1 MKAAGSPQAAA
12 LRSTRVSPSAPPVEH
27 NGWVHAILVMVAL
40 VSVVPLLWIVLT
52 AFMDRQTAQSVPPA
66 WIFTPT
72 LDAFR
77 TLIVDFGLLRNLG
90 NSLAVALGSTFF
102 SVTLGMFCAYALA
115 RYQFAGKDDVSFWIL
130 TNRMMPA
137 VAVILPVF
145 LIFQTLKLLDSYV
158 GLVALYTAMQLPFV
172 VWMLKGYFE
181 DVPRELEEIAL
192 VDGDTWF
199 GAFRRVVL
207 PVMAPSITATAI
219 FVLILSWNEYAF
231 ALFLTG
237 TQTKTLPVSVV
248 TFAVQTAAA
257 SWDILGAACLII
269 STPILLFVVAVQKQF
284 VKGLSMGMVK

>member
-1 MKAAGSPQAAA
+1 VSRE
-12 LRSTRVSPSAPPVEH
+12 LRSTAVSPAAPPVQR
-27 NGWVHAILVMVAL
+27 NAWVHVVLAIVMVVCVLPL
-40 VSVVPLLWIVLT
+40 VWIVLT
-52 AFMDRQTAQSVPPA
+52 AFMSRETAQSVPPQ
-66 WIFTPT
+66 WIFTPS

-77 TLIVDFGLLRNLG
+77 TLIREYGLLRNLL
-90 NSLAVALGSTFF
+90 NTTLIAAASTFF
-102 SVTLGMFCAYALA
+102 SVTIGMFCAYALA
-115 RYQFAGKDDVSFWIL
+115 RFDFAGKEDVSFWIL

-145 LIFQTLKLLDSYV
+145 LIFQTLALLDSFI

-172 VWMLKGYFE
+172 VWMLKGYFD

-199 GAFRRVVL
+199 GAFRRDVL
-207 PVMAPSITATAI
+207 PVMAPAITATAI

-231 ALFLTG
+231 ALYLTG

-269 STPILLFVVAVQKQF
+269 STPILLFVIAVQKQF
-284 VKGLSMGMVK
+284 IKGLSMGMVR

>member
-1 MKAAGSPQAAA
+1 MKNNMKSNKVSQNSPPKQQ
-12 LRSTRVSPSAPPVEH
+12 
-27 NGWVHAILVMVAL
+27 NWWVHAILV
-40 VSVVPLLWIVLT
+40 VVCLACTIPLLWIILT
-52 AFMDRQTAQSVPPA
+52 AFMSREAAQAATPQ
-66 WIFTPT
+66 WIFEPT
-72 LDAFR
+72 LAAFK
-77 TLIVDFGLLRNLG
+77 TLINDYGLLRNMW
-90 NSLAVALGSTFF
+90 NSVIIASASTFF
-102 SVTLGMFCAYALA
+102 SVALGMFCAYALA
-115 RYQFAGKDDVSFWIL
+115 RFDFTGKEDVSFWIL

-145 LIFQTLKLLDSYV
+145 LIFQTLHLLDSYI
-158 GLVALYTAMQLPFV
+158 GLITLYTAMQLPFV

-181 DVPRELEEIAL
+181 DIPKELEEIAL

-269 STPILLFVVAVQKQF
+269 STPILLFVIAVQKQF
-284 VKGLSMGMVK
+284 IRGLSMGMVR

>member
-1 MKAAGSPQAAA
+1 MNLA
-12 LRSTRVSPSAPPVEH
+12 LRSKVVSPAAPPVER
-27 NGWVHAILVMVAL
+27 NGWVHLILVLVAA
-40 VSVVPLLWIVLT
+40 VCVIPLLWIVLT
-52 AFMDRQTAQSVPPA
+52 AFMSRQTAQAVPPQ

-77 TLIVDFGLLRNLG
+77 TLIGEYGLLRNLR
-90 NSLAVALGSTFF
+90 NSLVVAVGSTYF
-102 SVTLGMFCAYALA
+102 SVTIGMFCAYALA
-115 RYQFAGKDDVSFWIL
+115 RYRFAGKDDVSFWIL

-145 LIFQTLKLLDSYV
+145 LIFQTLALLDSFA
-158 GLVALYTAMQLPFV
+158 GLIALYTAMQLPFV

-181 DVPRELEEIAL
+181 DIPRELEEIAL

-207 PVMAPSITATAI
+207 PVMAPAITATAI

-269 STPILLFVVAVQKQF
+269 SMPILLFVVAVQKQF

>member
-1 MKAAGSPQAAA
+1 MSLQLSSTKISPDTAPRQANWWAHMV
-12 LRSTRVSPSAPPVEH
+12 L
-27 NGWVHAILVMVAL
+27 LVVCA
-40 VSVVPLLWIVLT
+40 VCTIPLLWIVLT
-52 AFMDRQTAQSVPPA
+52 AFMSRETAGAVSPQ

-72 LDAFR
+72 LAAFK
-77 TLIVDFGLLRNLG
+77 TLINDYGMLKNMF
-90 NSLAVALGSTFF
+90 NSMVIAAASTFL
-102 SVTLGMFCAYALA
+102 SVFLGMFCAYALA
-115 RYQFAGKDDVSFWIL
+115 RFDFAGKDDVSFWIL

-145 LIFQTLKLLDSYV
+145 LIFQTLNLLDSYI
-158 GLVALYTAMQLPFV
+158 GLIVLYTAMQLPFV

-181 DVPRELEEIAL
+181 DIPHELEEIAL
-192 VDGDTWF
+192 VDGDTWA
-199 GAFRRVVL
+199 GAFWRVVL

-237 TQTKTLPVSVV
+237 TSTKTLPVSVV

-269 STPILLFVVAVQKQF
+269 STPILLFVIAVQKQF
-284 VKGLSMGMVK
+284 IKGLSMGMVR

>member
-1 MKAAGSPQAAA
+1 MNLA
-12 LRSTRVSPSAPPVEH
+12 LRSKVVSPPAPPVER
-27 NGWVHAILVMVAL
+27 NGWVHLILVLVAA
-40 VSVVPLLWIVLT
+40 VCVIPLAWIVLT
-52 AFMDRQTAQSVPPA
+52 AFMSRQTAQAVPPQ

-77 TLIVDFGLLRNLG
+77 TLIGEYGLLRNLR
-90 NSLAVALGSTFF
+90 NSLVVAVGSTFF
-102 SVTLGMFCAYALA
+102 SVTIGMFCAYALA
-115 RYQFAGKDDVSFWIL
+115 RYRFAGKDDVSFWIL

-145 LIFQTLKLLDSYV
+145 LIFQTLALLDSFA
-158 GLVALYTAMQLPFV
+158 GLIALYTAMQLPFV

-181 DVPRELEEIAL
+181 DIPRELEEIAL

-207 PVMAPSITATAI
+207 PVMAPAITATAI

-269 STPILLFVVAVQKQF
+269 SMPILLFVVAVQKQF

>member
-1 MKAAGSPQAAA
+1 MKPTDSRRP
-12 LRSTRVSPSAPPVEH
+12 VSPAAPPVPRTA
-27 NGWVHAILVMVAL
+27 WVHVVLAAVSAVAVL
-40 VSVVPLLWIVLT
+40 PLLWIVLT
-52 AFMDRQTAQSVPPA
+52 AFMSRETAQTVPPQ

-77 TLIVDFGLLRNLG
+77 TLIQEYGLLRNML
-90 NSLAVALGSTFF
+90 NSAIVAVSSTFF
-102 SVTLGMFCAYALA
+102 SVLLGLFCAYALA
-115 RYQFAGKDDVSFWIL
+115 RFDFVGKEDVSFWIL

-145 LIFQTLKLLDSYV
+145 MIFQTLHLLDSYV
-158 GLVALYTAMQLPFV
+158 GLILLYTAMQLPFV

-181 DVPRELEEIAL
+181 DIPRELEEIAL

-237 TQTKTLPVSVV
+237 SQTKTLPVSVV

-257 SWDILGAACLII
+257 SWDILGAACLMI
-269 STPILLFVVAVQKQF
+269 STPILLFVIAVQKQF
-284 VKGLSMGMVK
+284 IKGLSMGMVR

>member
-1 MKAAGSPQAAA
+1 MTVE
-12 LRSTRVSPSAPPVEH
+12 LRSRLVSPPAPPREH
-27 NGWVHAILVMVAL
+27 NAWVHLLLGVVTAVATIP
-40 VSVVPLLWIVLT
+40 VIWIILT
-52 AFMDRQTAQSVPPA
+52 AFMSRATAQTVPPQ
-66 WIFTPT
+66 WIFTPS

-77 TLIVDFGLLRNLG
+77 TLIRDYGMLRNML
-90 NSLAVALGSTFF
+90 NSMIIAASSTAL
-102 SVTLGMFCAYALA
+102 SVGLGMFCAYALA
-115 RYQFAGKDDVSFWIL
+115 RFDFAGKDDVSFWIL

-145 LIFQTLKLLDSYV
+145 LIFQTLRLLDSYV
-158 GLVALYTAMQLPFV
+158 GLILLYTAMQLPFV

-181 DVPRELEEIAL
+181 DVPRELEEVAL

-207 PVMAPSITATAI
+207 PMMAPAITATAI

-231 ALFLTG
+231 ALYLSG
-237 TQTKTLPVSVV
+237 SRTKTLPVSVV

-284 VKGLSMGMVK
+284 VRGLSMGLVR

>member
-1 MKAAGSPQAAA
+1 MNMS
-12 LRSTRVSPSAPPVEH
+12 LRSKVVSPAAPPVER
-27 NGWVHAILVMVAL
+27 NGWVHVVLVAVAL
-40 VSVVPLLWIVLT
+40 ACGIPLLWIVMT
-52 AFMDRQTAQSVPPA
+52 AFMSRETAQAVPPQ

-77 TLIVDFGLLRNLG
+77 TLIGDYGLLRNLR
-90 NSLAVALGSTFF
+90 NSLVVAVGSTFF
-102 SVTLGMFCAYALA
+102 SVTIGMFCAYALA
-115 RYQFAGKDDVSFWIL
+115 RYQFGGKDDVSFWIL

-145 LIFQTLKLLDSYV
+145 LIFQTLSLLDSFV
-158 GLVALYTAMQLPFV
+158 GLIALYTAMQLPFV

-181 DVPRELEEIAL
+181 DIPRELEEIAL

-207 PVMAPSITATAI
+207 PVMAPAITATAI

-269 STPILLFVVAVQKQF
+269 SMPILLFVIAVQKQF

>member
-1 MKAAGSPQAAA
+1 MSLP
-12 LRSTRVSPSAPPVEH
+12 VSPKAPPVQR
-27 NGWVHAILVMVAL
+27 NWWVHLAL
-40 VSVVPLLWIVLT
+40 VAVAAVCVIPLLWIVLT
-52 AFMDRQTAQSVPPA
+52 AFMSRGTAQAVPPQ

-72 LDAFR
+72 LEAFR
-77 TLIVDFGLLRNLG
+77 VLVQDHGILKNLF
-90 NSLAVALGSTFF
+90 NSAVVAVGSTFF
-102 SVTLGMFCAYALA
+102 SVTLGIFCAYALA
-115 RYQFAGKDDVSFWIL
+115 RYDFAGKDDVSFWIL

-137 VAVILPVF
+137 VAIILPVF
-145 LIFQTLKLLDSYV
+145 LIFQTLRLLDSYL
-158 GLVALYTAMQLPFV
+158 GLIALYTAMQLPFV

-181 DVPRELEEIAL
+181 DIPRELEEIAL
-192 VDGDTWF
+192 VDGDTWL

-269 STPILLFVVAVQKQF
+269 SLPILLFVIVVQKQF
-284 VKGLSMGMVK
+284 VKGLSMGMVR

>member
-1 MKAAGSPQAAA
+1 MRTS
-12 LRSTRVSPSAPPVEH
+12 SDRVSPAAPPRER
-27 NGWVHAILVMVAL
+27 NGWVHAILAGVAFVCVL
-40 VSVVPLLWIVLT
+40 PLLWIVLT
-52 AFMDRQTAQSVPPA
+52 AFMDRQTAQSVPPQ
-66 WIFTPT
+66 WIFAPT

-77 TLIVDFGLLRNLG
+77 TLIGDYGLLRNLR
-90 NSLAVALGSTFF
+90 NSLVVALGSTFF
-102 SVTLGMFCAYALA
+102 SVTIGMFCAYALA

-145 LIFQTLKLLDSYV
+145 LIFQTLNLLDSFA
-158 GLVALYTAMQLPFV
+158 GLIALYTAMQLPFV
-172 VWMLKGYFE
+172 VWMLQGYFE

-269 STPILLFVVAVQKQF
+269 STPMLLFVVAVQKQF

>member
-1 MKAAGSPQAAA
+1 MNRPGNPRA
-12 LRSTRVSPSAPPVEH
+12 VSPLAPPVQR
-27 NGWVHAILVMVAL
+27 NWWVHLILVL
-40 VSVVPLLWIVLT
+40 VTLVCVVPLVWIVLT
-52 AFMDRQTAQSVPPA
+52 AFMSRGTAQAVPPQ

-77 TLIVDFGLLRNLG
+77 TLIQDYGVLRNLF
-90 NSLAVALGSTFF
+90 NSAVIAIGSTFF
-102 SVTLGMFCAYALA
+102 SVTIGIFCAYALA
-115 RYQFAGKDDVSFWIL
+115 RYDFTGKEDVSFWIL

-137 VAVILPVF
+137 VAIILPVF
-145 LIFQTLKLLDSYV
+145 LIFQTVQLLDSYI
-158 GLVALYTAMQLPFV
+158 GLIALYTAMQLPFV

-181 DVPRELEEIAL
+181 DIPRELEEIAL
-192 VDGDTWF
+192 VDGDTWL

-237 TQTKTLPVSVV
+237 SQTKTLPVSVV

-269 STPILLFVVAVQKQF
+269 SLPILVFVIAVQKQF
-284 VKGLSMGMVK
+284 VKGLSMGMVR